1 MKIKIN
7 KEFFEQ
13 VLFSYS
19 CLIERDS
26 RLFYLCNVSLF
37 KKAWTFNL
45 PFFSTKAKIKRLARK
60 FIKSK
65 GYKTYVGDVSL
76 FGGCLIP
83 NTTIRLIVYQFEIKL
98 TFCFAETL
106 TGFSTDFFLAESGLP
121 FPK

>member
-26 RLFYLCNVSLF
+26 KLFYLCNVSLF

-65 GYKTYVGDVSL
+65 GYKTYVGDISL
-76 FGGCLIP
+76 FGGC
-83 NTTIRLIVYQFEIKL
+83 LIVYQFEIKL